1 MASDRPDEGA
11 ADPSRDDATPSGFPS
26 TPAAAEVEADLLLPD
41 RQVDDLE
48 AQPAG
53 QMSREGLQEGAVRGA
68 VWTVIHTFIA
78 IPVAFL
84 VNLLMA
90 RVLGAADY
98 GRLAFLTALME
109 VVSRMLTA
117 GFGSAVIQFGAKA
130 HAGGRTE
137 AVSRLLSQSQ
147 GFRLLVVMPVLSVV
161 VLLFADVS
169 TSAMVIAIVFGIVVP
184 AALDG
189 AVACL
194 TIENKTADGAKIA
207 LVTSLA
213 TQVAVVVVVLA
224 VGTPDAVWTVRL
236 IVSGAAVA
244 LCLVPISAVYRRAVL
259 RPVLPTGMPTGF
271 WRYAVPVGLASVIG
285 GLVMSRSE
293 IFFMNWL
300 AAPAAVGVF
309 ALAFGLAGHVFA
321 PAQAFV
327 GPLVPAISGLMEVD
341 APAVRPAF
349 RRVLR
354 AGATVVGLVEAVAVV
369 PLAVLVPVLYGPE
382 FVEAGPVVVAL
393 GVSAGFVTVAS
404 PVVAFVSARLSAGE
418 MLKATSVALVVDV
431 VLALALIPPL
441 GVWGAV
447 IANVGGSMTSLLLL
461 TRSELRGLGITVS
474 LAMRDALPCFVGA
487 ALAGVLMVAG
497 DVTPGN
503 EWLRALGVAVVGG
516 LVYVA
521 VLRVTRSGLTV
532 PDADAIIR
540 ALPRPARRVGPW
552 VLGLLTGRALDA
564 PGTS

>member
-1 MASDRPDEGA
+1 
-11 ADPSRDDATPSGFPS
+11 
-26 TPAAAEVEADLLLPD
+26 VEADLLLPD

-53 QMSREGLQEGAVRGA
+53 AMSREGLQQSAVRGA

-117 GFGSAVIQFGAKA
+117 GFGSAVVQFGAKA
-130 HAGGRTE
+130 HAAGRT
-137 AVSRLLSQSQ
+137 ATVSRLLSQSQ

-161 VLLFADVS
+161 VLLFADVPPS
-169 TSAMVIAIVFGIVVP
+169 VVVIAIVFGIAVP
-184 AALDG
+184 AAFDG

-213 TQVAVVVVVLA
+213 TQVAVVVVVLV
-224 VGTPDAVWTVRL
+224 VGTPDSVWTIRL
-236 IVSGAAVA
+236 IVSGVAVA
-244 LCLVPISAVYRRAVL
+244 LCLVPISAAYRTAVL
-259 RPVLPTGMPTGF
+259 RPALPRGMPVGF

-327 GPLVPAISGLMEVD
+327 GPLVPAISGLLEVD
-341 APAVRPAF
+341 AQAVRPAF

-382 FVEAGPVVVAL
+382 FAAGPVVVAL

-404 PVVAFVSARLSAGE
+404 PVAAFVSARLSAGE

-431 VLALALIPPL
+431 ALALSLIPTL

-447 IANVGGSMTSLLLL
+447 IANVAGSMTSLLLL

-474 LAMRDALPCFVGA
+474 LAARDALPCFAGA
-487 ALAGVLMVAG
+487 ALAGGLMLAAAAV
-497 DVTPGN
+497 PGN
-503 EWLRALGVAVVGG
+503 EWLRAVGVAAVGG
-516 LVYVA
+516 VLYVA
-521 VLRVTRSGLTV
+521 ILRVGRSGLTV

-540 ALPRPARRVGPW
+540 ALPRPAKRVGPV
-552 VLGLLTGRALDA
+552 VLGLLTARAVDEPA
-564 PGTS
+564 PA

>member
-1 MASDRPDEGA
+1 MASDRPDEGGSDAHPDAGPEAAA
-11 ADPSRDDATPSGFPS
+11 AD
-26 TPAAAEVEADLLLPD
+26 VEAQLLLPD

-53 QMSREGLQEGAVRGA
+53 AMSREGLQERAVRGA

-130 HAGGRTE
+130 HAAGRTA

-147 GFRLLVVMPVLSVV
+147 GFRLLVVMPALSLV
-161 VLLFADVS
+161 VLLFADVPPS
-169 TSAMVIAIVFGIVVP
+169 VIAIAIVFGIAVP

-213 TQVAVVVVVLA
+213 TQVAVVLVVLL
-224 VGTPDAVWTVRL
+224 VGTPDAVWTIRL
-236 IVSGAAVA
+236 IVSGVAVA
-244 LCLVPISAVYRRAVL
+244 LCLVPISAAYRRAVL
-259 RPVLPTGMPTGF
+259 RPALPRGMPIGF

-327 GPLVPAISGLMEVD
+327 GPLVPAISGLLEVD
-341 APAVRPAF
+341 AQAVRPAF

-382 FVEAGPVVVAL
+382 FAEAGPVVVAL

-418 MLKATSVALVVDV
+418 MLRATSVALVVDV
-431 VLALALIPPL
+431 ALALALIPTL

-447 IANVGGSMTSLLLL
+447 IANVAGSMTSLLLL

-474 LAMRDALPCFVGA
+474 LAVRDALPCFVGA
-487 ALAGVLMVAG
+487 ALAGGLMVAAAA
-497 DVTPGN
+497 VPGN
-503 EWLRALGVAVVGG
+503 EWLRALGAAAVGG
-516 LVYVA
+516 LLYVA
-521 VLRVTRSGLTV
+521 ILRLSRSGLTV

-540 ALPRPARRVGPW
+540 VLPRPARRVGP
-552 VLGLLTGRALDA
+552 VALGLMTARAVDEPTPA
-564 PGTS
+564 

>member
-1 MASDRPDEGA
+1 MASDRPDKGGSDAHPDAGPEAAA
-11 ADPSRDDATPSGFPS
+11 AD
-26 TPAAAEVEADLLLPD
+26 VEAQLLLPD

-53 QMSREGLQEGAVRGA
+53 AMSREGLQERAVRGA

-130 HAGGRTE
+130 HAAGRTA

-147 GFRLLVVMPVLSVV
+147 GFRLLVVMPALSLV
-161 VLLFADVS
+161 VLLFADVPPS
-169 TSAMVIAIVFGIVVP
+169 VIAIAIVFGIAVP

-213 TQVAVVVVVLA
+213 TQVAVVLVVLL
-224 VGTPDAVWTVRL
+224 VGTPDAVWTIRL
-236 IVSGAAVA
+236 IVSGVAVA
-244 LCLVPISAVYRRAVL
+244 LCLVPISAAYRRAVL
-259 RPVLPTGMPTGF
+259 RPALPRGMPIGF

-327 GPLVPAISGLMEVD
+327 GPLVPAISGLLEVD
-341 APAVRPAF
+341 AQAVRPAF

-382 FVEAGPVVVAL
+382 FAEAGPVVVAL

-418 MLKATSVALVVDV
+418 MLRATSVALVVDV
-431 VLALALIPPL
+431 ALALSLIPTL

-447 IANVGGSMTSLLLL
+447 IANVAGSMTSLLLL

-474 LAMRDALPCFVGA
+474 LAVRDALPCFVGA
-487 ALAGVLMVAG
+487 ALAGGLMVAAAA
-497 DVTPGN
+497 VPGN
-503 EWLRALGVAVVGG
+503 EWLRALGAAAVGG
-516 LVYVA
+516 LLYVA
-521 VLRVTRSGLTV
+521 ILRVSRSGLTV

-540 ALPRPARRVGPW
+540 VLPRPARRVGP
-552 VLGLLTGRALDA
+552 VALGLMTARAVDEPTPA
-564 PGTS
+564 

>member
-1 MASDRPDEGA
+1 
-11 ADPSRDDATPSGFPS
+11 
-26 TPAAAEVEADLLLPD
+26 
-41 RQVDDLE
+41 
-48 AQPAG
+48 
-53 QMSREGLQEGAVRGA
+53 MSREGLQERAVRGA

-130 HAGGRTE
+130 HAAGRTA

-147 GFRLLVVMPVLSVV
+147 GFRLLVVMPVLSLV
-161 VLLFADVS
+161 VLLFADVPP
-169 TSAMVIAIVFGIVVP
+169 TAMVIAIVFGLVVP
-184 AALDG
+184 AAFDG

-213 TQVAVVVVVLA
+213 TQVAVVAVVLV
-224 VGTPDAVWTVRL
+224 VGTPDAVWTIRL
-236 IVSGAAVA
+236 IVTGVAVA
-244 LCLVPISAVYRRAVL
+244 LCLVPISAAYRAAVL
-259 RPVLPTGMPTGF
+259 RPALPRGMPIGF
-271 WRYAVPVGLASVIG
+271 WRYALPVGLASVIG

-327 GPLVPAISGLMEVD
+327 GPLVPAISGLLEVD
-341 APAVRPAF
+341 AQAVRPAF

-382 FVEAGPVVVAL
+382 FAEAGPVVVAL

-404 PVVAFVSARLSAGE
+404 PVAAFVSARLSAGD
-418 MLKATSVALVVDV
+418 LLRATSVALVVDV
-431 VLALALIPPL
+431 ALALALIPTL

-447 IANVGGSMTSLLLL
+447 IANVAGSMTSLLLM

-474 LAMRDALPCFVGA
+474 LALRDAIPCFVGA
-487 ALAGVLMVAG
+487 GLAGGLMVAA
-497 DVTPGN
+497 DAVPGN
-503 EWLRALGVAVVGG
+503 EWLRAVGVAAVGG
-516 LVYVA
+516 LLYGA
-521 VLRVTRSGLTV
+521 ALRVSRSGLTV

-540 ALPRPARRVGPW
+540 ALPRPARRLGPF
-552 VLGLLTGRALDA
+552 VLGLLTARAADEPHPA
-564 PGTS
+564 

>member
-1 MASDRPDEGA
+1 MASDRPDEGGSDAHPDAGPEAAA
-11 ADPSRDDATPSGFPS
+11 AD
-26 TPAAAEVEADLLLPD
+26 VEAQLLLPD

-53 QMSREGLQEGAVRGA
+53 AMSREGLQERAVRGA

-130 HAGGRTE
+130 HAAGRTA

-147 GFRLLVVMPVLSVV
+147 GFRLLVVMPALSLV
-161 VLLFADVS
+161 VLLFADVPPS
-169 TSAMVIAIVFGIVVP
+169 VIAIAIVFGIAVP

-213 TQVAVVVVVLA
+213 TQVAVVLVVLL
-224 VGTPDAVWTVRL
+224 VGTPDAVWTIRL
-236 IVSGAAVA
+236 IVSGVAVA
-244 LCLVPISAVYRRAVL
+244 LCLVPISAAYRRAVL
-259 RPVLPTGMPTGF
+259 RPALPRGMPIGF

-327 GPLVPAISGLMEVD
+327 GPLVPAISGLLEVD
-341 APAVRPAF
+341 AQAVRPAF

-382 FVEAGPVVVAL
+382 FAEAGPVVVAL

-418 MLKATSVALVVDV
+418 MLRATSVALVVDV
-431 VLALALIPPL
+431 ALALALIPTL

-447 IANVGGSMTSLLLL
+447 IANVAGSMTSLLLL

-474 LAMRDALPCFVGA
+474 LAVRDALPCFVGA
-487 ALAGVLMVAG
+487 ALAGGVMVAAAA
-497 DVTPGN
+497 VPGN
-503 EWLRALGVAVVGG
+503 EWLRALGAAAVGG
-516 LVYVA
+516 LLYVA
-521 VLRVTRSGLTV
+521 ILRVSRSGLTV

-540 ALPRPARRVGPW
+540 VLPRPARRVGP
-552 VLGLLTGRALDA
+552 VALGLMTARAVDEPTPA
-564 PGTS
+564 